1 MIYQMKTQ
9 TQQNENLFYSYPEK
23 FIKVS
28 AWYRITE
35 REVNGIVKKVYYSGS
50 VTVENG
56 KMKLSIDNRNY
67 HSWSAKIFI
76 EQTVREQF
84 FNYRTSPIFLSFTE
98 VKNDLIAEL
107 RNATQDLK
115 ANYFEKC
122 EQSSERIFTYTM
134 GQIEQLRVEMDEL
147 QSVIRS
153 KAKIVDGYGTREYW
167 NLRTKFSALMK
178 QYDNAVEMRE
188 GGYDK
193 FLKEEMERAERHYES
208 SLVKLAARLVAK
220 GVEGDMTISSG
231 RVGHNFEVYI
241 KHNKGI
247 TRAWTI
253 IAEGPIVRAHYRY
266 LVK

>member
-1 MIYQMKTQ
+1 
-9 TQQNENLFYSYPEK
+9 
-23 FIKVS
+23 
-28 AWYRITE
+28 
-35 REVNGIVKKVYYSGS
+35 
-50 VTVENG
+50 VENG
-56 KMKLSIDNRNY
+56 KMKISIDHRNFY
-67 HSWSAKIFI
+67 GYSEKVFI
-76 EQTVREQF
+76 EKTAREQF
-84 FNYRTSPIFLSFTE
+84 FNYRTSPIFVRYTE
-98 VKNDLIAEL
+98 VKNDLISEL

-134 GQIEQLRVEMDEL
+134 GQIEQLRAEMDEL

-167 NLRTKFSALMK
+167 NLRAKFSALMK

-193 FLKEEMERAERHYES
+193 FLKEEMERAELHYES

-220 GVEGDMTISSG
+220 GVEGDMTITSG
-231 RVGHNFEVYI
+231 RVGQNFEVNI
-241 KHNKGI
+241 THNKGV